1 MLMKSPIIEQIE
13 AVKEVC
19 STAKQSKDINEK
31 IGNYKNYLDILKEAH
46 QKFLELIS
54 QYDVLKS
61 IDEDIKN
68 ETKECFQ
75 QYKTG
80 FTSLVD
86 NIRNDSAYN
95 QHFFALKGLNTNF
108 ERIIMQNWKNF
119 VQSKI
124 WNVFRTLQVFQDFI
138 GFTKFKQIQNEFD
151 MLNSSF
157 PSEKNLK
164 FINEFVSMGDE
175 IIQGMN
181 ADDEIISFI
190 SKVSSNRATLN
201 DLSEKIIKWF
211 KDHNYTDKIKITM

>member
-1 MLMKSPIIEQIE
+1 MKSPIIEQIE

>member
-1 MLMKSPIIEQIE
+1 MKSPIIEQIE

-138 GFTKFKQIQNEFD
+138 GFTKFKQIQNEFE

>member
-138 GFTKFKQIQNEFD
+138 GFTKFKQIQNEFE